1 MIDYKSIITK
11 AKQPVG
17 IFYIMLFG
25 VALYFL
31 AKDVGIPGAIRFIAT
46 IYCILQVFRNCTRL
60 QILIRNN
67 FKLKRS
73 QYIPLILTS
82 IIVGLLV
89 LLVLNDYLRRFVIFG
104 SIFMFIGFILFEVY
118 QILKRRIKGI

>member
-1 MIDYKSIITK
+1 MIDYKSLVTK

-17 IFYIMLFG
+17 IFYILLFG

-31 AKDVGIPGAIRFIAT
+31 AKEAGLTGAIRFIAT
-46 IYCILQVFRNCTRL
+46 VYCILQVFRNYTRL

-82 IIVGLLV
+82 IAVVILA
-89 LLVLNDYLRRFVIFG
+89 LLVLNDYLGRFVIFG
-104 SIFMFIGFILFEVY
+104 TILMGIGFILFEGHQV
-118 QILKRRIKGI
+118 LKRRI